1 MSLHTVIL
9 RENRIQ
15 HIMPKTAFDNL
26 RRVKDPDKTLR
37 IWVRSRDWIAK
48 QLQAEKVMP

>member
-1 MSLHTVIL
+1 MTLHTVII

-26 RRVKDPDKTLR
+26 RRVKDSDRTLR
-37 IWVRSRDWIAK
+37 IWVRSRAWIAK
-48 QLQAEKVMP
+48 QLQTEKVMP